1 MQLGLLLLRTLHG
14 TEEGALPAATIFL
27 REEQMEVE
35 RGILYSHIKW
45 VLYSQAS
52 RASCCAYGKR
62 SENGKNVTQCQN
74 VVFQLCIMR
83 VYCLYTRVLRESK
96 HAAYTGG

>member
-1 MQLGLLLLRTLHG
+1 MHKLIIGSSTTLQISATLHKLHPTG
-14 TEEGALPAATIFL
+14 HMLRAHIFDVG
-27 REEQMEVE
+27 ET
-35 RGILYSHIKW
+35 
-45 VLYSQAS
+45 
-52 RASCCAYGKR
+52 
-62 SENGKNVTQCQN
+62 NGSSYQQSVDSLSQCQN

>member
-1 MQLGLLLLRTLHG
+1 MKEDEFGKLQNELEINISR
-14 TEEGALPAATIFL
+14 
-27 REEQMEVE
+27 
-35 RGILYSHIKW
+35 
-45 VLYSQAS
+45 VLS
-52 RASCCAYGKR
+52 
-62 SENGKNVTQCQN
+62 QCQN